1 MFPMQTYKELNI
13 FLIRENVM
21 FYITVILRGD
31 SRVES
36 HITFLH
42 RMKTFFRSRVLS
54 YGLYGKGVKLRVIGE
69 EVSCG

>member
-1 MFPMQTYKELNI
+1 
-13 FLIRENVM
+13 M
-21 FYITVILRGD
+21 FYITAILRGD